1 MMYNKKIRVLIADDH
16 PVYLDGLEVLLH
28 NDMDIELV
36 GTATNGEQLVRL
48 TQQLLPDVVL
58 TDLKMPGDIDGIQAI
73 KEITALNLPCSCIAL
88 STFDTDY
95 LIIEALEAG
104 AMGYITKNVQRG
116 EIIEAI
122 KTVNE
127 RQPYYCRTTS
137 LRLARQIGKSSFN
150 PYNKAGL
157 HLFNELE
164 KEMICLICREKTSED
179 IGKELFMAKR
189 TVEGIRAK
197 ILEKAG
203 VKTPIGLVVYAIK
216 NSIYFIQP

>member
-1 MMYNKKIRVLIADDH
+1 MIYNNKIRVLIADDH
-16 PVYLDGLEVLLH
+16 TVYLDGLEVLLSNH
-28 NDMDIELV
+28 DDIELV
-36 GTATNGEQLVRL
+36 GAAVNGEQLIRL
-48 TQQLLPDVVL
+48 ARQLSPDVIL
-58 TDLKMPGDIDGIQAI
+58 TDLKMPGIDGIQAI
-73 KEITALNLPCSCIAL
+73 KEITALNLPCACIAL

-104 AMGYITKNVQRG
+104 AMGYITKNVQRN

-122 KTVNE
+122 KTVHD

-216 NSIYFIQP
+216 NAIYFIQP